1 MKHGKFYTALLL
13 TLCGSLLMG
22 CSCVSRVVDE
32 GESMMNDLE
41 SSLLGHEN
49 SQGNLKNDSGLN
61 DSRLENSRHTGTESM
76 PGLVHDDG
84 DTSGATGTTNG
95 INGDGSDPV
104 DENSD
109 HINNTTGTENS
120 TPATNE
126 QQLSEEEAIEIALH
140 EAGASRDSVS
150 QLTCHLDYD
159 DTTGEPYYEID
170 FMVDNKDY
178 DFEISA
184 LDGSI
189 IDLDR
194 EG

>member
-1 MKHGKFYTALLL
+1 MKHRNFSTALLL
-13 TLCGSLLMG
+13 TLCCGLLIG
-22 CSCVSRVVDE
+22 CACVSRVVDE

-49 SQGNLKNDSGLN
+49 SQGILMNDSN
-61 DSRLENSRHTGTESM
+61 PHDSRLENSKLNNTESL
-76 PGLVHDDG
+76 PGMVNDNG

-95 INGDGSDPV
+95 INGDGSDPA
-104 DENSD
+104 DENGD
-109 HINNTTGTENS
+109 HINEITGTENS
-120 TPATNE
+120 MPATNE
-126 QQLSEEEAIEIALH
+126 QQLTEDEAIDIALH

-150 QLTCHLDYD
+150 QLTYHLDYD
-159 DTTGEPYYEID
+159 DTTGEPFYEIK
-170 FMVDNKDY
+170 FMVDNKEY

-189 IDLDR
+189 MELDR